1 MVVFQSVHAQ
11 FSCFSKARHGSK
23 LHCDVG
29 VAISISVVLPPSAAS
44 SQWPSASRSCG
55 PRKNFGKIESFA
67 SSSVGKPWAD
77 RPEMQ
82 KVCEV
87 LKTAREDFDKK
98 PMIMFVGAFSAGKS
112 TLINNLLGEKRCA
125 TGIRPTTN
133 DLHFHDWHRHL
144 LVDSTGLDNW
154 NQPEHKQKALEA
166 ARRSNR
172 AVLVINARQPIGER
186 EIPILKQLAES
197 QSKITVAI
205 NYWNHLE
212 TEEERSECMT
222 YVQGCLE
229 EIMPGLSVEVFPINA
244 KSGSDPGV
252 QQLSHFLR
260 STDDSGQKGVSA
272 SAAMRIAAQQMLDMC
287 TAFETKAKQTHEMK
301 IQRLDGDIA
310 SLEKDVE
317 HSNALRRR
325 DSADLQTEERVMR
338 ELEGQLARLA
348 ETDDASGI
356 VTGTAQ
362 GVFAG
367 SALGGPVGAVVGA
380 PLGFFLGLLS
390 ADSTQKARE
399 RLNRQIEKKNQ
410 HIQHLNHKIWNATT
424 TEKSTLMCKI
434 KEKEQEVSAYKKNM
448 EELAADRAKL
458 QALLWRKWKTYD
470 DMRNRSKVCHP
481 GSWPAK

>member
-1 MVVFQSVHAQ
+1 MALRFTLLRA
-11 FSCFSKARHGSK
+11 
-23 LHCDVG
+23 
-29 VAISISVVLPPSAAS
+29 SAAS
-44 SQWPSASRSCG
+44 VASASVWFSPWHSKRTYCEVRSVDAT
-55 PRKNFGKIESFA
+55 RKNFGKIISFS
-67 SSSVGKPWAD
+67 SSSVNKPWAD
-77 RPEMQ
+77 RSEMQ

-87 LKTAREDFDKK
+87 LKTAREDFDKR

-166 ARRSNR
+166 ASRSNR

-205 NYWNHLE
+205 NYWNHME

-260 STDDSGQKGVSA
+260 STDDSGQKVVSA
-272 SAAMRIAAQQMLDMC
+272 NAAMRIAAQQMLDKC

-301 IQRLDGDIA
+301 IQGLDGDIA

-325 DSADLQTEERVMR
+325 DSADLQKEERVMR
-338 ELEGQLARLA
+338 ELESQLAGLA
-348 ETDDASGI
+348 ETDDASDI
-356 VTGTAQ
+356 VTGTAK
-362 GVFAG
+362 GVAAG
-367 SALGGPVGAVVGA
+367 GALGGPVGAVVGA
-380 PLGFFLGLLS
+380 PLGFLWGLVS
-390 ADSTQKARE
+390 ADSTQKKRD
-399 RLNRQIEKKNQ
+399 RLNRKIEKTDQ
-410 HIQHLNHKIWNATT
+410 HIQDLNHKICNATT
-424 TEKSTLMCKI
+424 TEKSALMSKI